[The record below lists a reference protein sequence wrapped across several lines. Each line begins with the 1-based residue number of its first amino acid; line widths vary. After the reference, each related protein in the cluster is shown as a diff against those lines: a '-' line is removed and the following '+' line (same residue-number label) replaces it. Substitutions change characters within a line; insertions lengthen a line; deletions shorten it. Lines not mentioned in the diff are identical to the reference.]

1 MRLQQCDCGIRAL
14 APFDQ
19 EKSWGGHAPR
29 RSGNE
34 ALEAAV
40 YITHSHDSEG
50 SDSCVVPLHLRK
62 AKDE

>member
-1 MRLQQCDCGIRAL
+1 MRKG
-14 APFDQ
+14 PSTF
-19 EKSWGGHAPR
+19 
-29 RSGNE
+29 GND